1 MSQVVCVV
9 GRPAH
14 HVCQVFQDPATAIV
28 EVAVHKT
35 FEVLD
40 TVPHVLTCV
49 GLLSIHPFVLIPST
63 VSRSSWN
70 RIVSPSEAAGR
81 YQLLEQKAF
90 ALDTHLHR
98 R

>member
-28 EVAVHKT
+28 QVAVHKT

-70 RIVSPSEAAGR
+70 RIVSPSDAAGR
-81 YQLLEQKAF
+81 YQLLEQEAF
-90 ALDTHLHR
+90 TLDTHLHR